1 MTAKIKVDP
10 AKLPA
15 PRLEP
20 SYQKRVKVADSFDR
34 HIQQLSERQDRLY
47 NWKKVHPPSGKKKR
61 KTQPTVWT
69 ERRLEELIR
78 LVNAGASNQEIADA
92 LHLQKKQIHLGLKY
106 ARKMGAIS
114 ERKQP
119 QHNAWRKKDDELLI
133 SLYKSGIPE
142 AEIAKEIGRSI
153 HSVSSRL
160 YDLRQHGHDIPV
172 RDWIRHRPADGSGH
186 DRRSSADCAGGA
198 GTDGVGRAADQ
209 QKQEGE

>member
-1 MTAKIKVDP
+1 MNPALKVDP
-10 AKLPA
+10 SRLAA

-47 NWKKVHPPSGKKKR
+47 NWKKVHTPSGKKKR
-61 KTQPTVWT
+61 KRQPIIWT
-69 ERRLEELIR
+69 ERRLAELIR
-78 LVNAGASNQEIADA
+78 LVNEGASNQEIADA

-106 ARKMGAIS
+106 ARRMGAIGK
-114 ERKQP
+114 RDKQQP
-119 QHNAWRKKDDELLI
+119 NAWRKKDDELLI

-172 RDWIRHRPADGSGH
+172 RDYIRHRPADGSGD
-186 DRRSSADCAGGA
+186 DRGSSADCACGA
-198 GTDGVGRAADQ
+198 GDDGMGR
-209 QKQEGE
+209 EENR

>member
-1 MTAKIKVDP
+1 MKAKIKVDP
-10 AKLPA
+10 AKMTV

-20 SYQKRVKVADSFDR
+20 SYQKRVKVADSFDKYIMR
-34 HIQQLSERQDRLY
+34 MSERQERLY
-47 NWKKVHPPSGKKKR
+47 NWRKVHPPKEKKK
-61 KTQPTVWT
+61 KEFHPIIWT
-69 ERRLEELIR
+69 ERRLAELIR

-106 ARKMGAIS
+106 ARKMGAIGK
-114 ERKQP
+114 RDKQQP
-119 QHNAWRKKDDELLI
+119 NAWRKKDDELLI

-142 AEIAKEIGRSI
+142 AEIAKELGRSI

-172 RDWIRHRPADGSGH
+172 RDYVRRRPADGSGD
-186 DRRSSADCAGGA
+186 DRGSSADCADGV
-198 GTDGVGRAADQ
+198 GTDGVGREEDQ